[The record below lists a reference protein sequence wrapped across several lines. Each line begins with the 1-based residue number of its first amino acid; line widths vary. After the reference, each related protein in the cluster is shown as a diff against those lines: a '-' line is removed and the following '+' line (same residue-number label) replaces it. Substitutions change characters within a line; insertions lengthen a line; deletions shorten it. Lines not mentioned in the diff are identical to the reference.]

1 MKHLRSIV
9 GILVFASVAFG
20 LYRIINFAYQ
30 NLRGAKTAFGPVV
43 KPTTSNSPSSITSDT
58 TGLGLTVPIGFHIA
72 FFAKD
77 VPNARVLALDPSG
90 TLLVSEP
97 SQGKIV
103 ALIDADNDGVSE
115 KKVTVV
121 EGLNLPHGLAFK
133 DGEIY
138 IAETDKVSRF
148 AYDQTTHTAS
158 NKRKLF
164 DLSGNG
170 NHFSRTIGFGPDD
183 KLYVSIGSTCNV
195 CVEKNPMR
203 ASIYSANADGS
214 NFVPFAIG
222 LRNSPFFVWHPVTHD
237 MWATEMGRDL
247 LGDDTPPDEINI
259 VKSPSTGSGLAFYG
273 WPYCYGKNIRDT
285 SFSLTGLD
293 PVSKSGIVG
302 KDICDRSVPSHIDLQ
317 AHSAP
322 LGLAFIPT
330 REVVNK
336 YAIAQKLTTS
346 GLWPI
351 EYEGDLLVSFHGSWN
366 RSEPTGYKIVRIKLD
381 KNGAYEGTEDFL
393 LGFIEKNGTKG
404 RPVDLL
410 FDQNG
415 ILFISDD
422 KAGVIYR
429 LSFQPD

>member
-1 MKHLRSIV
+1 MLLFSSLI
-9 GILVFASVAFG
+9 IG
-20 LYRIINFAYQ
+20 LYHVSNFVYK
-30 NLRGAKTAFGPVV
+30 NFRGAKIAFGPLV
-43 KPTTSNSPSSITSDT
+43 KPSTNTASTNTASDT
-58 TGLGLTVPIGFHIA
+58 TGLGLTIPKGFHIST
-72 FFAKD
+72 FAKD
-77 VPNARVLALDPSG
+77 IPNARVLAFDPTG

-97 SQGKIV
+97 SQGKVV

-133 DGEIY
+133 EGSLY
-138 IAETDKVSRF
+138 VGETDKVTKFS
-148 AYDQTTHTAS
+148 YDQAIHTAK
-158 NKRKLF
+158 NKQKVV

-170 NHFSRTIGFGPDD
+170 NHFSRTIGFSPDD

-214 NFVPFAIG
+214 NFAPFATG

-247 LGDDTPPDEINI
+247 LGDDVPPDEINI
-259 VKSPSTGSGLAFYG
+259 VKNASFYG
-273 WPYCYGKNIRDT
+273 WPYCYGKNIRDS

-293 PVSKSGIVG
+293 PVTKIGTVG

-381 KNGAYEGTEDFL
+381 KNGAYEGIEDFL
-393 LGFIEKNGTKG
+393 LGFIEKNGAKG

>member
-1 MKHLRSIV
+1 M
-9 GILVFASVAFG
+9 
-20 LYRIINFAYQ
+20 
-30 NLRGAKTAFGPVV
+30 
-43 KPTTSNSPSSITSDT
+43 
-58 TGLGLTVPIGFHIA
+58 
-72 FFAKD
+72 
-77 VPNARVLALDPSG
+77 LALDPSG

-97 SQGKIV
+97 SQGKII

-133 DGEIY
+133 DGNLY
-138 IAETDKVSRF
+138 VAETDKVSKF
-148 AYDQTTHTAS
+148 SYDVATHTAK
-158 NKRKLF
+158 NKHKLF

-170 NHFSRTIGFGPDD
+170 NHFSRTIGFGLDD
-183 KLYVSIGSTCNV
+183 KLYVSIGSTCNM
-195 CVEKNPMR
+195 CVEKNSMR

-214 NFVPFAIG
+214 NFRSFATG
-222 LRNSPFFVWHPVTHD
+222 LRNSPFFVWHPVTKD

-259 VKSPSTGSGLAFYG
+259 VKSGSFYG

-293 PVSKSGIVG
+293 PVSKSGTVG
-302 KDICDRSVPSHIDLQ
+302 KDICDRSIPSYIDLP

-330 REVVNK
+330 HEVVNK

-346 GLWPI
+346 SSWPI

-381 KNGAYEGTEDFL
+381 KNGNYEGIDDFL
-393 LGFIEKNGTKG
+393 SGFIEKNGAKG

-422 KAGVIYR
+422 KAGAVYR
-429 LSFQPD
+429 LSYK